1 MDFPLTLTED
11 AWINLRRNC
20 LSLFPPELPIKLLQ
34 SLLDIHRVPCPHF
47 PILILIYK
55 KWGSGDEVSN
65 SLAKKSPKFTKA
77 VI

>member
-1 MDFPLTLTED
+1 MDFSLTLTED
-11 AWINLRRNC
+11 AWINVRRNC

-34 SLLDIHRVPCPHF
+34 SVLDVHRLHWPRF